1 MLSIVKSMSLQGLEG
16 FLVDV
21 QVDVSSGMPNWEVVG
36 LPDATVKE
44 SKERVRTAIKN
55 SGFEFQSRRIVIN
68 LAPADTRKEGSFFDL
83 PIAIGILLDFEDVKW
98 QNLEDTVFIGELS
111 LNGNINK
118 INGILPMCI
127 EAKKLGIKRIILPEE
142 NAKEA
147 AIVTGLEVIGASNL
161 REVVEYLN
169 EDIDIKQTETNI
181 QKIFHEK
188 HKYSLDFSEVKG
200 QENVKR
206 ALEVAAARSGIMCLW
221 CGTPGSGKTMLA
233 RRIPSILPDLTF
245 EEALEITKIHS
256 IAGLLS
262 KDTPILL
269 TRPFRSP
276 HHTVTIHSLIGGG
289 KIPKPG
295 EISLAHFGVL
305 FLDELPE
312 FNKNTLEVLRGPLE
326 DREVT
331 ISRVNASLTYPCN
344 FMFVASMNPCP
355 CGFYGSKDKECTC
368 TPEAISRYMGKISG
382 PLLDRIDIQIEVTPV
397 KYQKLSSNE
406 KIETSEE
413 IKKRVDKARKIQLE
427 RYKEHGIFSNSELTP
442 HLSNTY
448 CKLDLKSKE
457 IIQNA
462 FERLGLSARGY
473 GRILKVARTIADLE
487 EKENIEAKHIA
498 EAIQYRSLDRKYW
511 R

>member
-83 PIAIGILLDFEDVKW
+83 PIAIGILLDFQDIKW
-98 QNLEDTVFIGELS
+98 KNLEDTVFIGELS

-161 REVVEYLN
+161 REVVGYLN
-169 EDIDIKQTETNI
+169 EEIVIPKTETNV

-245 EEALEITKIHS
+245 EEVLEITKIHS

-397 KYQKLSSNE
+397 KYQKLASNE
-406 KIETSEE
+406 KIKTSEE

-427 RYKEHGIFSNSELTP
+427 RYNEHGIFSNSELTP